1 VTFDH
6 TPPGAENDVP
16 AAAPEAQPVLRPR
29 PATLDPM
36 ALGFTPQNPV
46 PWLAPGLLLSTGL
59 RTLLA
64 MLFGAYLD
72 KRELQNALPSNTYG
86 HAGTDG
92 ELWLDYI
99 ADLGDGFDST
109 YSMAYLLA
117 QRELEID
124 GRRLPRGQVLVMGGD
139 QVYPTASGQR
149 YDDRFKGPY
158 AAALPCPP
166 LDGSRPTLLAVP
178 GNHDWYDGLTAFL
191 RLFAR
196 AKTDNVGGWRTEQ
209 SRSYFAVELPHN
221 WWLFALDEQFGA
233 YIDDPQL
240 RYFDSAAKR
249 LNPGDRVILAVPE
262 PTWVKAVDDPKAYAT
277 VDYFIRTVIAP
288 TGATVRLLLS
298 GDLHHYSRY
307 EGPDR
312 QLITCGGGG
321 AYLYA
326 THLLPERITVPPKDV
341 VVRKASKSREYAL
354 RARYPSK
361 ETSRRYAWG
370 VFGRLPLRNPGFV
383 TLLGT
388 IHTLLMLAMAGLVV
402 QRVTG
407 TLQRLFSIPLAIMLV
422 VTMAGAIFFAKPP
435 SASGKRHSRHWILGV
450 THGLAQIG
458 LGALGTWVWLQLP
471 FVDWPWPLP
480 VAAAAVLYGPVAG
493 VVACELVAV
502 YLLVAS
508 TFHVNVNELFA
519 GQGIEDSKIFLRLH
533 IGRDGGLTIY
543 PIALDRVSHSWR
555 ANPDGAADA
564 PWIEPRKRLRPR
576 LAEPPIVIDGGGS
589 GQA

>member
-1 VTFDH
+1 
-6 TPPGAENDVP
+6 
-16 AAAPEAQPVLRPR
+16 
-29 PATLDPM
+29 
-36 ALGFTPQNPV
+36 
-46 PWLAPGLLLSTGL
+46 
-59 RTLLA
+59 
-64 MLFGAYLD
+64 
-72 KRELQNALPSNTYG
+72 
-86 HAGTDG
+86 
-92 ELWLDYI
+92 
-99 ADLGDGFDST
+99 
-109 YSMAYLLA
+109 
-117 QRELEID
+117 
-124 GRRLPRGQVLVMGGD
+124 
-139 QVYPTASGQR
+139 
-149 YDDRFKGPY
+149 
-158 AAALPCPP
+158 
-166 LDGSRPTLLAVP
+166 
-178 GNHDWYDGLTAFL
+178 
-191 RLFAR
+191 
-196 AKTDNVGGWRTEQ
+196 
-209 SRSYFAVELPHN
+209 
-221 WWLFALDEQFGA
+221 
-233 YIDDPQL
+233 
-240 RYFDSAAKR
+240 
-249 LNPGDRVILAVPE
+249 
-262 PTWVKAVDDPKAYAT
+262 
-277 VDYFIRTVIAP
+277 VIAP